1 MSKALWLSRSAM
13 KRTSPS
19 NSTCC
24 VAMGWLT
31 IAPFE
36 SVCVSIATRMS
47 LIRSAT
53 FVVPSSCSLMGAP
66 PGGRE
71 SVPGDVPD
79 RSGARRLCRGF
90 RCVLSQRRLRVLV
103 RTAVGDVPGPRVR
116 HEQAG
121 GDADDGGDEYG
132 QEDRDRTRVDGLRGG
147 VAPAG
152 DDDGVGDG
160 AEDRDPDGTAD

>member
-53 FVVPSSCSLMGAP
+53 FFVPSSCSLMDAP
-66 PGGRE
+66 AGGRDT
-71 SVPGDVPD
+71 VPEDVPD

-90 RCVLSQRRLRVLV
+90 RRVLSRARVRTLV
-103 RTAVGDVPGPRVR
+103 RAAVGDVLGPGVR

-121 GDADDGGDEYG
+121 GDADDGGDENG
-132 QEDRDRTRVDGLRGG
+132 EEDRDGTRVDGLGG
-147 VAPAG
+147 AVAPAG
-152 DDDGVGDG
+152 GDDGV
-160 AEDRDPDGTAD
+160 